1 METFC
6 SPPSNRNFLA
16 ELWCLRSEFVLALE
30 YSLTRLTQYWLKAL
44 ILVWLLTAYLDKSG
58 GDEQPCGFRYTANKA
73 QTAGGCAQLARSVCW
88 QHRSEL
94 RKEAQD
100 EDTRAT
106 CAVSNR
112 GASHAIVLIL
122 SGNVPMEVRHD
133 LSDITGY

>member
-1 METFC
+1 MPTFRIC
-6 SPPSNRNFLA
+6 TSIRVLTDKTNP
-16 ELWCLRSEFVLALE
+16 VLAQSFNFSSAS
-30 YSLTRLTQYWLKAL
+30 YT
-44 ILVWLLTAYLDKSG
+44 YLDKSG
-58 GDEQPCGFRYTANKA
+58 GDEQPRGFRYTANKA

-94 RKEAQD
+94 REEAQD